1 MPQDKPK
8 KKKSQ
13 VRESKPL
20 AESPKSDWKKEY
32 VNHLVK
38 QKKRQ
43 ASYDAAQASVKP
55 RDYYEGKR
63 QGKSVI
69 KEKFNRFG
77 SSFTS
82 GM

>member
-1 MPQDKPK
+1 MPQ

-20 AESPKSDWKKEY
+20 AETPKSNWKKEY
-32 VNHLVK
+32 VRFLSK

-43 ASYDAAQASVKP
+43 AAYDAAQASIKP

-69 KEKFNRFG
+69 KEKFNRLG
-77 SSFTS
+77 RSFTS
-82 GM
+82 DM